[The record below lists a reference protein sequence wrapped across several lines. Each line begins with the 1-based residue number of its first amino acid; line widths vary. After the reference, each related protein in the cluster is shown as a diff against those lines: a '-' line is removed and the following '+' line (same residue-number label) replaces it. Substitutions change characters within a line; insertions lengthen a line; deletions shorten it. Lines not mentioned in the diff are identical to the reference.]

1 MWITYMYKENIFTQL
16 ILTLHVHTC
25 VINIDIQFSIF
36 IDLHVAYTTI
46 NYPVYNIMD
55 NMGKKKS
62 N

>member
-1 MWITYMYKENIFTQL
+1 MYKENIFTQL

-55 NMGKKKS
+55 NMGKKKL